1 MLTLYRPGSGWLH
14 RMPAGP
20 KTLLLLALTLG
31 VFLLPPVWWT
41 AAVAAA
47 VSVIAYAS
55 AGLRDGALGLR
66 DLGRQLFSVRW
77 VLVVMLVSQ
86 LFFLGPEP
94 AVANATRVTSGLLI
108 AALLTL
114 TTPTTALLDA
124 IERGLSPLRYLRI
137 DPQRIALLL
146 TITLGT
152 VPVLARI
159 ANEVRTAQRAR
170 GARASLRTFV
180 VPFLVISLK
189 HADELGEALASR
201 GVR

>member
-1 MLTLYRPGSGWLH
+1 MLTLYRPGTGWLH

-20 KTLLLLALTLG
+20 KAVMLLALTLG
-31 VFLLPPVWWT
+31 VFLLPPVWW
-41 AAVAAA
+41 AAGVAAA
-47 VSVIAYAS
+47 VAVVAYAV
-55 AGLRDGALGLR
+55 AQLRDGALGMR
-66 DLGRQLFSVRW
+66 DLWRQLVGLRW
-77 VLVVMLVSQ
+77 ILLIMLVSQ
-86 LFFLGPEP
+86 LLFLGPEP
-94 AVANATRVTSGLLI
+94 AVANATRVTSGLLL

-124 IERGLSPLRYLRI
+124 VERGLRPLRHLRI

-159 ANEVRTAQRAR
+159 ANDVRAAQKAR
-170 GARASLRTFV
+170 GARANLRTFV

>member
-1 MLTLYRPGSGWLH
+1 MLTLYRPGTGWLH

-20 KTLLLLALTLG
+20 KAVLLLALTLG
-31 VFLLPPVWWT
+31 VFLLPPVWWS
-41 AAVAAA
+41 AVVAAA
-47 VSVIAYAS
+47 IAIAAYAV
-55 AGLRDGALGLR
+55 AQLRDGAFGMR
-66 DLGRQLFSVRW
+66 DLGRQLSGLRW
-77 VLVVMLVSQ
+77 ILVVMLASQ
-86 LFFLGPEP
+86 LLFLGPEP
-94 AVANATRVTSGLLI
+94 AVANATRVTSGLLL

-124 IERGLSPLRYLRI
+124 VERGLSPLRHLRI

-159 ANEVRTAQRAR
+159 ATDVRAAQKAR
-170 GARASLRTFV
+170 GARANLRTFV